1 MMSNLSA
8 FLKPAA
14 PVEQENIVISKR
26 FRNEDGSIAP
36 FIIRPISQE
45 ENDRLIRQATRRT
58 KVNGQWAEQL
68 DNTEYGRRVVV
79 AATVEPDFSSP
90 DMCKAYGTLDP
101 LEVPG
106 KMLLTGEYG
115 KLSRAILELSGLDD
129 DLEEQAKN

>member
-36 FIIRPISQE
+36 FIIRPIPQE

-58 KVNGQWAEQL
+58 KVNG
-68 DNTEYGRRVVV
+68 R
-79 AATVEPDFSSP
+79 SSWTTP
-90 DMCKAYGTLDP
+90 NMDAVWWWP
-101 LEVPG
+101 P
-106 KMLLTGEYG
+106 
-115 KLSRAILELSGLDD
+115 R
-129 DLEEQAKN
+129 

>member
-58 KVNGQWAEQL
+58 SPWGCGW
-68 DNTEYGRRVVV
+68 RV
-79 AATVEPDFSSP
+79 
-90 DMCKAYGTLDP
+90 
-101 LEVPG
+101 
-106 KMLLTGEYG
+106 
-115 KLSRAILELSGLDD
+115 
-129 DLEEQAKN
+129 